1 MAKVNELPVLDR
13 PREKALYYGIETLA
27 DHELLALL
35 IGSGSKDSSAIDIA
49 YFMLRDNKGLYS
61 LMNRPLLD
69 LQNYK
74 GMGKAK
80 AVKISAA
87 FELAKRYQKKRYD
100 QKEIISDSGPI
111 YQRMKKSLGYGE
123 FPNQEIV
130 HLIILDRS
138 RRIVHEMNL
147 YKGTENCVNVSS
159 MQIIQQVIIHSG
171 TYFYIVHNHPSGRLE
186 PSDDDIFFT
195 VTLVKEC
202 AKFEITMLDHLI
214 ISHEGYYSFL
224 SQKTFSADEETI

>member
-1 MAKVNELPVLDR
+1 MAKVNDLPPLDR

-35 IGSGSKDSSAIDIA
+35 IGSGSTDNSAIDIA

-69 LQNYK
+69 LQHYK

-80 AVKISAA
+80 AVKLSAA
-87 FELAKRYQKKRYD
+87 FELAKRFQKKKYD
-100 QKEIISDSGPI
+100 VKEVISDSDPI
-111 YQRMKKSLGYGE
+111 YKRMRRAIACGE

-130 HLIILDRS
+130 YLIILDKKKK
-138 RRIVHEMNL
+138 IVHEINI
-147 YKGTENCVNVSS
+147 YKGTESSVNASA

-171 TYFYIVHNHPSGRLE
+171 RYFYLIHNHPSGDLE
-186 PSDDDIFFT
+186 PSNDDVFFT
-195 VTLVKEC
+195 VNLVKEC
-202 AKFEITMLDHLI
+202 YKFEITMLDHLI
-214 ISHEGYYSFL
+214 ISDQGYYSFL
-224 SQKTFSADEETI
+224 KQKVFSDDELPT